1 MVSSKKQSRSKEARD
16 KYTSIKTAMEAGR
29 LQGEV
34 YGKIPV
40 LSPIFGAIKGWC
52 SGVMSLLRSDL
63 CE

>member
-1 MVSSKKQSRSKEARD
+1 MVQHNKQSRKTEARD
-16 KYTSIKTAMEAGR
+16 KFQSIKTAMEAGR